1 MMPHNLSN
9 KTEEK
14 LTVTIPPKKY
24 YEKCLD
30 VSETKQLK
38 FNFNSEVPFSFNLHY
53 HDEGEVFYEIKEDSV
68 KEFDFT
74 FKPEKRAYYC
84 LMWGNPGE
92 EKAVMK
98 YELSIQNR
106 ISD

>member
-1 MMPHNLSN
+1 MPHNPSN

-14 LTVTIPPKKY
+14 LAVTLPPKKY

-30 VSETKQLK
+30 VSEKQQLV
-38 FNFNSEVPFSFNLHY
+38 FNFISQASFSFNLHY
-53 HDEGEVFYEIKEDSV
+53 HDEGEVYYEIKEDSV
-68 KEFDFT
+68 EEFDFT

-84 LMWGNPGE
+84 LMWRNPGA
-92 EKAVMK
+92 EKVEMK

-106 ISD
+106 SSN